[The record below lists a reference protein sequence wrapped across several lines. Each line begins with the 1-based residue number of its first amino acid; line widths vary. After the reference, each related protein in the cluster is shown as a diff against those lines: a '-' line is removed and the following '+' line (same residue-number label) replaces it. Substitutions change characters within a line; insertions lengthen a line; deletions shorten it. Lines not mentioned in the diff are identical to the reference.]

1 MKIRVTGGLTVFLV
15 ILLVFP
21 VFCATSIDP
30 LTIADMENGNSDF
43 DVSAIDTDR
52 VDWKMDHFENQ
63 GFEVW
68 TDEYT
73 PEVDSMDR
81 TTERYRWYAT
91 SPWPVNEGSQSFG
104 MQARAINTVYE
115 SIAELQRSSGWV
127 SKSNVVNLTMSF
139 DWYIDELPDPIGN
152 DTLVLSIEF
161 SGPRY
166 LVYHLGSEPTS
177 ATNTSSEG
185 NFLIEGVSDT
195 WHYFDRNLTEDY
207 FDVFSSYPTEFMLFQ
222 LRLISRTTEYSRIF
236 LDDLWLVNGTVIIGG
251 STENG
256 NFNAIAT
263 WDTTP
268 NYSPSDVS
276 RCSDR
281 QEGDWSYNATS
292 ISNGNASYTYFRSYP
307 DKVASA
313 LNPDIF
319 TFQWKMNDFGTGD
332 TYNYAYISVSTYNST
347 GFSMSVRYRI
357 CGTPMSIFGN
367 SIAINVPG
375 YETTG
380 QWYSFNTSIWEDLSG
395 TFTFSDLLIDRIEF
409 RVATRGAGERISILL
424 DNLTLTMARL
434 NDMGYE
440 QIGDIGDEIYAW
452 SPLNGPFP
460 EMTLTDDAYSGLY
473 AANITVEDGNT
484 FGEDQDFE
492 NLYVN
497 DATDLWLDL
506 YWKLQ
511 EYSNLAFEEVYLE
524 LDFADSNSFG
534 YIFANGSTVNTGNGF
549 EKFILLSDVNSVG
562 IWYSFKRNIFDDYV
576 ELFST
581 EPDTELER
589 IHLVV
594 YSQSGGRIEFLL
606 DDVYLYTDP
615 APEISNEAQFPSVP
629 EGNEEVIV
637 TADVFD
643 PSLDVV
649 LLHYQVNS
657 GSWIDIEMVHDS
669 GDTFNAT
676 IPGQS
681 YDSEV
686 RYYVI
691 ANDTF
696 GQIATGVEFVYS
708 TVDTEDPVVTISS
721 PANESVCSGDVSIS
735 IQASDSASGIQRV
748 ELYIDGDLT
757 LNDTSAPYSYSWD
770 TTEFENGTH
779 IILAIGYDDAGHNT
793 TAKHVVTVENAATTP
808 TTTTSTSTTD
818 TGTTDVPPPPEMML
832 LVVVAGVIGVVVVI
846 LVYMMVIRPRA
857 QGT

>member
-1 MKIRVTGGLTVFLV
+1 MTIRVTGSMTLFLV

-21 VFCATSIDP
+21 VICATSVDS
-30 LTIADMENGNSDF
+30 LTLAEMENGDSDF
-43 DVSAIDTDR
+43 AVSAIDTDR

-63 GFEVW
+63 GFEDW

-73 PEVDSMDR
+73 PEVDSVTR
-81 TTERYRWYAT
+81 TSEYYRWYAT

-104 MQARAINTVYE
+104 MQARATNTIYE

-139 DWYIDELPDPIGN
+139 DWYIDELPDSIGN
-152 DTLVLSIEF
+152 DTLVLSVEF

-177 ATNTSSEG
+177 ATNSSSEG
-185 NFLIEGVSDT
+185 NFFIDGVADT
-195 WHYFDRNLTEDY
+195 WHRFDRNLTEDY
-207 FDVFSSYPTEFMLFQ
+207 FDVFSSYPGSFMLFR
-222 LRLISRTTEYSRIF
+222 LRLISRTIEYSRVF

-251 STENG
+251 TTENG
-256 NFNAIAT
+256 NFNAATT
-263 WDTTP
+263 WDTGP

-292 ISNGNASYTYFRSYP
+292 TSNGNVSYTYFRSYP

-332 TYNYAYISVSTYNST
+332 IFNYAYVSVSTYNST
-347 GFSMSVRYRI
+347 GFSMSVKYRI
-357 CGTPMSIFGN
+357 CGTPPSIFGN
-367 SIAINVPG
+367 GIDINVPG

-440 QIGDIGDEIYAW
+440 QIGDVGDEIYAW
-452 SPLNGPFP
+452 SPTSGPFS

-473 AANITVEDGNT
+473 AANITVENGNT
-484 FGEDQDFE
+484 FGEDQDFC
-492 NLYVN
+492 NLPV
-497 DATDLWLDL
+497 DGATDLWLDL
-506 YWKLQ
+506 HWKLQ
-511 EYSNLAFEEVYLE
+511 EYSNLAFEEVYME

-534 YIFANGSTVNTGNGF
+534 YIFANGSAVNTGNGF
-549 EKFILLSDVNSVG
+549 EEFILLSEVNSVG
-562 IWYSFKRNIFDDYV
+562 TWYSIKRNIFDDYV

-589 IHLVV
+589 IHLAV

-615 APEISNEAQFPSVP
+615 APEISNEARDPTAP
-629 EGNEEVIV
+629 EGNEVVVV
-637 TADVFD
+637 TVDVFD

-649 LLHYQVNS
+649 MLHYQVDS
-657 GSWIDIEMVHDS
+657 GSWMEDEMVHDS
-669 GDTFNAT
+669 GNTFNAT
-676 IPGQS
+676 IPGQL

-686 RYYVI
+686 QYYI
-691 ANDTF
+691 SANDTF
-696 GQIATGVEFVYS
+696 GQSTTTGMFSYT
-708 TVDTEDPVVTISS
+708 TVDTEGPIMAISS
-721 PANESVCSGDVSIS
+721 PANESICSGGVDIS
-735 IQASDSASGIQRV
+735 VDASDDASGIQRV
-748 ELYIDGDLT
+748 ELYINGEMV
-757 LNDTSAPYSYSWD
+757 LNDTSAPYSYDWD
-770 TTEFENGTH
+770 TTEGENGSYV
-779 IILAIGYDDAGHNT
+779 IIAIGYDVAGLNT
-793 TAKHVVTVENAATTP
+793 TVKHVVTVANPSTSTGTT
-808 TTTTSTSTTD
+808 TSTTD
-818 TGTTDVPPPPEMML
+818 TGTTTPPPPPDMTL
-832 LVVVAGVIGVVVVI
+832 ILVIAGFLGAVVVI
-846 LVYMMVIRPRA
+846 LVYMVVIRPRA
-857 QGT
+857 KGT